1 MWPTASDL
9 VISMPSIA
17 DKEPFGRFH
26 RTKGVAGIRFLMV
39 LGLALCL
46 VVPAFGAEP
55 SPGKKPAAT
64 KSTLNGDSKAARE
77 LLNNTVDEYKLSL
90 AKLRDLQQ
98 KNAHAAE
105 AKAVKLRELL
115 SSQIVSVREVESAEL
130 EFARAKAD
138 LDKTTLELDHA
149 DGILEEVAALDKLLT
164 LPNRPNSYVS
174 TGVLIRYSGT
184 RWNMSEVSKVDGFF
198 TSRFGRRA
206 PISAFGQTA
215 LHSRLGFDHSNA
227 IDIATHPDSA
237 EGQALMEYLRASGIP
252 FLAFRSAVPGK
263 ATGPHI
269 HVGLPS
275 RRLGR

>member
-1 MWPTASDL
+1 MA
-9 VISMPSIA
+9 SIA
-17 DKEPFGRFH
+17 EKEPYRRFP
-26 RTKGVAGIRFLMV
+26 RTKGVAGIRIFVV
-39 LGLALCL
+39 LGLAALL
-46 VVPAFGAEP
+46 AAPVFASEP
-55 SPGKKPAAT
+55 SPDKKPAPNRSSL
-64 KSTLNGDSKAARE
+64 KSDSKAARE
-77 LLNNTVDEYKLSL
+77 VLNSAVDEYKLSL

-105 AKAVKLRELL
+105 ARAVKLRELL
-115 SSQIVSVREVESAEL
+115 SSQIVSVREVEAAEL

-174 TGVLIRYSGT
+174 TGVLIRYNGT
-184 RWNMSEVSKVDGFF
+184 RWNMAEVSKVDGFF

-215 LHSRLGFDHSNA
+215 LHSRLGYDHSNA

-237 EGQALMEYLRASGIP
+237 EGRALMEFLRAAGIP

-275 RRLGR
+275 RRLGH